1 MLDKLGVPGLV
12 GVLLLFGGIA
22 VVAWVNLVVAGG
34 IALVIAGLGLV
45 VFGLIKNLM
54 TSLGVGGMV

>member
-45 VFGLIKNLM
+45 VFSLIKNLI